1 MTDKN
6 VKKNNGRSRLQRL
19 IGSLLAV
26 AMIFGCAMFGVPAA
40 SAADFS
46 IDTSKHKALN
56 KNAETVY
63 YWHEGLPP
71 VTAVDGTKYPV
82 LITWDDKYYL
92 SADDSFGKAIN
103 DRKATRLSNYVK
115 KAEWNDCIN
124 RLTSQLGVVAV
135 ANLGLQDKLIS
146 GDDLKN
152 NVSPSMSL
160 TGNFTSTTMYYS
172 IYNGGSSTRT
182 TATVPF
188 SGLNN
193 VRDYIMTYQK
203 NSYGHPTVN
212 SYARP
217 VALYNMSSNAILA
230 NNPVYQEYKS
240 ISESSEEFIDEL
252 LKNGFAAT
260 TTIPNVPY
268 LVCTEASPKS
278 NTTDQSSSGG
288 TGLYNTNQSRW
299 AIWIPKQEGS
309 SYFSEDNNWL
319 VGMQHMDAEVIDY
332 LGYTPAQGSNYRTD
346 VLYDFYLDVMSGS
359 DTFSNIASTGGPIYI
374 YTPKE
379 FIKKENKV
387 TSPFFAQSAMH
398 APLISL
404 EKRSWIFQKQS
415 DGLYTIGTWCGF
427 NCYLDNELTSYQGFF
442 SAQKTNIEK
451 MFAYTMLHSCD
462 TLGTA
467 QYMNLLHS
475 GSKLVS
481 RASTSIP
488 SGTKGFRIFWGEP
501 ITVNYYR
508 DSFSVMDG
516 QVVNIDGPACIDKG
530 AIYRVKAGG
539 TLVMTDWVVNNGVII
554 VENGGTLILEENTDD
569 YGHTR
574 SCLLMSQTSG
584 GDGGRIAC
592 EGTIIIMDGCKCFGG
607 GKYGIQLGDGAYV
620 VNYGTIGSE
629 NFTCYHDYTIENRG
643 TESSVFAGYSVVGC
657 GISLTNYRI
666 TGSTYPNQGNRESVF
681 KVQIAQNAV
690 YGPSSRRFYTNP
702 SVPNAD
708 TRVAPRSGSVVNAVK
723 YRELEWAYTANQF
736 YDVTFP
742 YYYDGGMLKSLWVYR
757 NSTLRK
763 YTTGEFDFEVPSN
776 VSGIN
781 TPTIETVSGDEY
793 VEIYEGNPGPQ
804 WQYPQSGRNVFYGYL
819 KDWKPSG
826 AVDYLTNN

>member
-1 MTDKN
+1 MKKSIKN
-6 VKKNNGRSRLQRL
+6 IPCIKRKLQRFAA
-19 IGSLLAV
+19 GLLSAL
-26 AMIFGCAMFGVPAA
+26 MIIGCAICVAPEAG
-40 SAADFS
+40 AADFT
-46 IDTSKHKALN
+46 IDTSKHRAVN
-56 KNAETVY
+56 KNAETIY

-71 VTAVDGTKYPV
+71 ADAVDGTKYPV

-172 IYNGGSSTRT
+172 IYNGSSSTRT

-332 LGYTPAQGSNYRTD
+332 LGYTPAQGSRWRTD

-359 DTFSNIASTGGPIYI
+359 NTFS
-374 YTPKE
+374 
-379 FIKKENKV
+379 
-387 TSPFFAQSAMH
+387 
-398 APLISL
+398 
-404 EKRSWIFQKQS
+404 
-415 DGLYTIGTWCGF
+415 
-427 NCYLDNELTSYQGFF
+427 
-442 SAQKTNIEK
+442 
-451 MFAYTMLHSCD
+451 
-462 TLGTA
+462 
-467 QYMNLLHS
+467 
-475 GSKLVS
+475 
-481 RASTSIP
+481 
-488 SGTKGFRIFWGEP
+488 
-501 ITVNYYR
+501 
-508 DSFSVMDG
+508 
-516 QVVNIDGPACIDKG
+516 
-530 AIYRVKAGG
+530 
-539 TLVMTDWVVNNGVII
+539 
-554 VENGGTLILEENTDD
+554 
-569 YGHTR
+569 
-574 SCLLMSQTSG
+574 
-584 GDGGRIAC
+584 
-592 EGTIIIMDGCKCFGG
+592 
-607 GKYGIQLGDGAYV
+607 
-620 VNYGTIGSE
+620 
-629 NFTCYHDYTIENRG
+629 
-643 TESSVFAGYSVVGC
+643 
-657 GISLTNYRI
+657 
-666 TGSTYPNQGNRESVF
+666 
-681 KVQIAQNAV
+681 
-690 YGPSSRRFYTNP
+690 
-702 SVPNAD
+702 
-708 TRVAPRSGSVVNAVK
+708 
-723 YRELEWAYTANQF
+723 
-736 YDVTFP
+736 
-742 YYYDGGMLKSLWVYR
+742 
-757 NSTLRK
+757 
-763 YTTGEFDFEVPSN
+763 
-776 VSGIN
+776 
-781 TPTIETVSGDEY
+781 
-793 VEIYEGNPGPQ
+793 
-804 WQYPQSGRNVFYGYL
+804 
-819 KDWKPSG
+819 
-826 AVDYLTNN
+826 